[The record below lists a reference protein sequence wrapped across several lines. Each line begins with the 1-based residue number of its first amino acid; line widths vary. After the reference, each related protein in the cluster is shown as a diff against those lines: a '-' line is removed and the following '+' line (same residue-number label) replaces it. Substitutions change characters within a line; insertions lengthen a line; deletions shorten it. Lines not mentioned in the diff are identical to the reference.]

1 MIGIDL
7 VKDCQRITSKAV
19 NKKLYASYENMG
31 KLTAPRDG
39 FVKVS
44 TPNDEEHVI
53 DYVGRSVGAVL
64 KRYKN
69 PETGIKE
76 HILSC
81 SRFIQR
87 MLYDKDNKSIGAIVF
102 DNWDY
107 PASKSMTFQVLEPGI
122 DGRTMEILPDG
133 SKVLY
138 GKGQRYDGKYG
149 IRTLGV
155 MVKNDAGSY
164 DMKFFG
170 DK

>member
-87 MLYDKDNKSIGAIVF
+87 MLYDKDNKSIGAITF
-102 DNWDY
+102 DIPWF
-107 PASKSMTFQVLEPGI
+107 PANRNVSYHVLEPAA
-122 DGRTMEILPDG
+122 DGKIMEILPDG

-138 GKGQRYDGKYG
+138 GKGERYDGKYG